1 MARGTYSQ
9 GKRQRET
16 DKAKKNREKAERRM
30 QKRENGRGEV
40 PITTAEEYLGNLPS
54 ADDALRAMEKRA
66 SSPQRAASVPC
77 RLFVGSLSWET
88 TTDELRSA
96 FSEYGQVSD
105 AVVLAERDTG
115 RSRGFGFVTMED
127 RKDAARAVDA
137 LDGSE
142 LHGRVIAVK
151 VATNR

>member
-1 MARGTYSQ
+1 MARDTYSQ

-16 DKAKKNREKAERRM
+16 DKARKNRGKVERRM
-30 QKRENGRGEV
+30 QKREKGPGEV
-40 PITTAEEYLGNLPS
+40 PIITAAEHLDNLPS
-54 ADDALRAMEKRA
+54 TDDALRAMEEQA
-66 SSPQRAASVPC
+66 SAPRRAATVPC

-88 TTDELRSA
+88 TADDLRSA
-96 FSEYGQVSD
+96 FSEYGQVED
-105 AVVLAERDTG
+105 AVVLTERDTG

-127 RKDAARAVDA
+127 RKDATRAVDA

-142 LHGRVIAVK
+142 LQGRAIAVN